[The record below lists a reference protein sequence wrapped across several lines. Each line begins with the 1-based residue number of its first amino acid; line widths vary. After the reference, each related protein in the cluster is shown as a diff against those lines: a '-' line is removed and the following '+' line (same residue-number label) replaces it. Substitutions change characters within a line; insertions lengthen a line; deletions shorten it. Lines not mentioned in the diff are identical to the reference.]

1 MFLYSD
7 NVYFILSQKSEKCVT
22 ERSKRFNLW
31 SLFGLMVSMAGFHC
45 GGLSVCLYFYI
56 KQANQRKGNLSTHF
70 RSSCLQI
77 FFRIGVLRNIAI
89 FTRNQLCLQVNQS
102 LCSLFFINFY
112 FFTKWQPFKNYEKCF
127 LFHLRSSFHSWDI
140 QIFVFLTSLSAIAL
154 KGDSR
159 KTLKVYDLII
169 CLNKNLVTCF
179 VWHLEKEIRCDI
191 ETLVTYI
198 VLNTEDFY
206 GKNNAENV
214 HQKLVPDPFLILPNN
229 SKQTLHAGNFTFSFE
244 SNPF

>member
-7 NVYFILSQKSEKCVT
+7 NVYFILLQKSEKCVT

-127 LFHLRSSFHSWDI
+127 LFHLRSSFRSWDI
-140 QIFVFLTSLSAIAL
+140 QIFVIFFLPSTLSRL
-154 KGDSR
+154 KRTNGSGII
-159 KTLKVYDLII
+159 YDVMNWL
-169 CLNKNLVTCF
+169 
-179 VWHLEKEIRCDI
+179 
-191 ETLVTYI
+191 
-198 VLNTEDFY
+198 
-206 GKNNAENV
+206 A
-214 HQKLVPDPFLILPNN
+214 
-229 SKQTLHAGNFTFSFE
+229 
-244 SNPF
+244 

>member
-1 MFLYSD
+1 MS
-7 NVYFILSQKSEKCVT
+7 
-22 ERSKRFNLW
+22 
-31 SLFGLMVSMAGFHC
+31 
-45 GGLSVCLYFYI
+45 
-56 KQANQRKGNLSTHF
+56 
-70 RSSCLQI
+70 
-77 FFRIGVLRNIAI
+77 AI
-89 FTRNQLCLQVNQS
+89 FYQ
-102 LCSLFFINFY
+102 FFIFPPNDSPSK
-112 FFTKWQPFKNYEKCF
+112 TMKCF